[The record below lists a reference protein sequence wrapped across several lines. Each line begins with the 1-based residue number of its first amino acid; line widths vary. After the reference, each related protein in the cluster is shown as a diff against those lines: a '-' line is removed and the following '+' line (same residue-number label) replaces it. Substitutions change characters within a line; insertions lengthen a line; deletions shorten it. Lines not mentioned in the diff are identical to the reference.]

1 MVIVKLRNIGNSK
14 GIIIPKELIAQCN
27 MEENVTIEV
36 KDQQL
41 IIRHAESPQIQWD
54 TVFNNCIHES
64 AEERID
70 AQSMGDFPNQF
81 DEEEWQW

>member
-1 MVIVKLRNIGNSK
+1 MVTVKLRNIGNSK
-14 GIIIPKELIAQCN
+14 GIIIPKEMIAQCN

-41 IIRHAESPQIQWD
+41 IIRKVESPQIQWD

-64 AEERID
+64 AEEKID

>member
-1 MVIVKLRNIGNSK
+1 MVTVKLRNIGNSK
-14 GIIIPKELIAQCN
+14 GIIIPKEMIAQCN

-41 IIRHAESPQIQWD
+41 IIRKVESPQIQWD
-54 TVFNNCIHES
+54 TAFNNCIHES
-64 AEERID
+64 AEEKFD

>member
-1 MVIVKLRNIGNSK
+1 MVTVKLRNIGNSK
-14 GIIIPKELIAQCN
+14 GIIIPKEMIAQCN

-41 IIRHAESPQIQWD
+41 IIRKAESPQIQWD
-54 TVFNNCIHES
+54 TAFNNCIQES
-64 AEERID
+64 AEEKID
-70 AQSMGDFPNQF
+70 AQSMSDFPNQF

>member
-41 IIRHAESPQIQWD
+41 IIRKAESPQIQWV
-54 TVFNNCIHES
+54 TAFNNCIHES
-64 AEERID
+64 AEEKID

>member
-1 MVIVKLRNIGNSK
+1 MVTVKMRNIGNSK
-14 GIIIPKELIAQCN
+14 GIIIPKEMIAQCN

-41 IIRHAESPQIQWD
+41 IIRKVESPQIQWD

-64 AEERID
+64 AEEKID

>member
-1 MVIVKLRNIGNSK
+1 MVTVKLRNIGNSK
-14 GIIIPKELIAQCN
+14 GIIIPKEMIAQCN

-41 IIRHAESPQIQWD
+41 IIRKVESPQIQWD
-54 TVFNNCIHES
+54 TAFNNRIQES
-64 AEERID
+64 AEEKID

>member
-1 MVIVKLRNIGNSK
+1 MVTVKLRIIGNSK
-14 GIIIPKELIAQCN
+14 GIIIPKELLAQCN

-41 IIRHAESPQIQWD
+41 IIRHAESLQIQWD
-54 TVFNNCIHES
+54 TVFNNCIPVH
-64 AEERID
+64 AEEKTD
-70 AQSMGDFPNQF
+70 GQLLGDFPNQF

>member
-1 MVIVKLRNIGNSK
+1 MVTVKLRNIGNSK
-14 GIIIPKELIAQCN
+14 GIIIPKEMIAQCN

-41 IIRHAESPQIQWD
+41 IIRKAESPQIQWD
-54 TVFNNCIHES
+54 TAFNNYIQES
-64 AEERID
+64 AEETID
-70 AQSMGDFPNQF
+70 AQSMSDFPNQF

>member
-1 MVIVKLRNIGNSK
+1 
-14 GIIIPKELIAQCN
+14 

-41 IIRHAESPQIQWD
+41 IIRKVESPQIQWD

-64 AEERID
+64 AEEKID

>member
-1 MVIVKLRNIGNSK
+1 MVTVKLRNIGNSK

-41 IIRHAESPQIQWD
+41 IIRKAESPQIQWD
-54 TVFNNCIHES
+54 TAFNNCIHES
-64 AEERID
+64 GEENID
-70 AQSMGDFPNQF
+70 ANSMSDFPNQC

>member
-1 MVIVKLRNIGNSK
+1 MVTVKLRNIGNSK
-14 GIIIPKELIAQCN
+14 GIIIPKEMIAQCG

-41 IIRHAESPQIQWD
+41 IIRKAESPQIQWD
-54 TVFNNCIHES
+54 TAFNNCIQES
-64 AEERID
+64 VEEKID
-70 AQSMGDFPNQF
+70 AQSMSDFPNQF

>member
-1 MVIVKLRNIGNSK
+1 MVTVKLRNIGNSK
-14 GIIIPKELIAQCN
+14 GIIIPKEMIAQCN

-41 IIRHAESPQIQWD
+41 IIRKAESPQIQWD
-54 TVFNNCIHES
+54 TAFNNCNHES
-64 AEERID
+64 AEEKID

>member
-1 MVIVKLRNIGNSK
+1 MVTVKLRNIGNSK
-14 GIIIPKELIAQCN
+14 GIIIPKELLAQCN

-41 IIRHAESPQIQWD
+41 IIRKAESQQIQWD

-64 AEERID
+64 AEEKID